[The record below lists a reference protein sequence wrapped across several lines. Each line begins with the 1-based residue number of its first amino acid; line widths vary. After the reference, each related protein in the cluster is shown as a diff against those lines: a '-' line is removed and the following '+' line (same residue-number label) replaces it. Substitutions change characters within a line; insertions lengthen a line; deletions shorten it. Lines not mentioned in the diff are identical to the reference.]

1 MEQPN
6 IASLRRDF
14 ASELAN
20 VKTSADL
27 EALRVRFL
35 GKKSPIQQLMQTLRQ
50 VAPEE
55 RPLFGQ
61 QINDLK
67 NEIAD
72 QITQTQEQLA
82 QREDTL
88 RFEKEAVDVTLP
100 GWRQRLG
107 NKHLISR
114 TIDDCIDIFT
124 GLGFSVQYGPDID
137 TEYYNFDALNMPED
151 HPARDM
157 QDTFY
162 IAPHVLLRTH
172 TTNVQMRMFEK
183 QRPPLRLIAP
193 GKVYRNES
201 ISSRSHVF
209 FHQLDGCY
217 VDQGVSFSDLL
228 YTLKLFLQRFFEKD
242 VEVRFRPS
250 FFPFVEPGLE
260 VDIGCLSCH
269 GQGCHLCKQA
279 GWLEILG
286 AGMIHPEVLAN
297 GGIDP
302 EVYTGYAWGMG
313 IERLVML
320 KYGIKDIRL
329 FTQNNIK
336 FLNQFVG

>member
-1 MEQPN
+1 MEPS
-6 IASLRRDF
+6 IPSIRDEF
-14 ASELAN
+14 ATALAQ
-20 VKTSADL
+20 VGTTADL

-35 GKKSPIQQLMQTLRQ
+35 GKKSPIQQLMQSLRQ

-55 RPLFGQ
+55 RPAHGQ
-61 QINDLK
+61 RINDLK
-67 NEIAD
+67 NEIANR
-72 QITQTQEQLA
+72 IEHAQEQLA
-82 QREDTL
+82 SQEDS
-88 RFEKEAVDVTLP
+88 RRIQEEALDVTLP
-100 GWRQRLG
+100 GWHQRLG
-107 NKHLISR
+107 GKHLITR
-114 TIDDCIDIFT
+114 TMDEIIDIFL
-124 GLGFSVQYGPDID
+124 GMGFSVQYGPDID
-137 TEYYNFDALNMPED
+137 TEYYNFDALNMPAD

-162 IAPHVLLRTH
+162 IAPNVLLRTH
-172 TTNVQMRMFEK
+172 TTNVQMRMFET
-183 QRPPLRLIAP
+183 QHPPLRMIAP

-201 ISSRSHVF
+201 ISARSHVF

-217 VDQGVSFSDLL
+217 VDKGVTFADLF
-228 YTLKLFLQRFFEKD
+228 YTLKEFIQRFFQK
-242 VEVRFRPS
+242 EVAVRYRPS

-260 VDIGCLSCH
+260 VDIGCLSCNGH
-269 GQGCHLCKQA
+269 GCHLCKQA

-286 AGMIHPEVLAN
+286 AGMIHPEVLIN

-329 FTQNNIK
+329 FTQNNVK
-336 FLNQFVG
+336 FLTQFVG